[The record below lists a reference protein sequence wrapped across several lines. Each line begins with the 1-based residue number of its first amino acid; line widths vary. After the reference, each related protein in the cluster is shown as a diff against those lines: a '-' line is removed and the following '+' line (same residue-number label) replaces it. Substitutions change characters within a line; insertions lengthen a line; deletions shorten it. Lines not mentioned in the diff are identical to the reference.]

1 MARISRGVRSRAALG
16 YVSGLGGTIA
26 FPILVGILSLFM
38 DTRQPST
45 GTASLGLLI
54 GALLIAFGGWHT
66 AIAVRRRWG
75 PTHPY
80 LQTHGQ
86 RAVKLW
92 RAFALVLMGLFG
104 ITILLVV
111 PACAQVATEVPT
123 NTPVFLLSWVATWL
137 FFETLIAIAIM
148 IPVVLVLALRAYLG
162 LPRLRRP
169 KTVNPSQP

>member
-1 MARISRGVRSRAALG
+1 MARISRGVRSRAALS

-45 GTASLGLLI
+45 GTASLVLLL
-54 GALLIAFGGWHT
+54 GALLMALGGWPT
-66 AIAVRRRWG
+66 AIALQRLWVKS
-75 PTHPY
+75 HPY

-104 ITILLVV
+104 VTILLVV
-111 PACAQVATEVPT
+111 PACAQVADEVPT

-148 IPVVLVLALRAYLG
+148 VPVMLVLALRAYLG

-169 KTVNPSQP
+169 RRANKV